1 MNNFGD
7 RKIFWEEIL
16 EILSIPVIIINRDG
30 EIVFFNKGAREFL
43 GYNEKDIIFRKI
55 YTIISASAK
64 PLLES
69 LIKKAEEKSEPSIV
83 ENILPFVKKDGEVVS
98 IHTSFACASSNDE
111 FYGIFV
117 LKLKNRKDFDLT
129 WLKAL
134 VEQANVAI
142 EVTDAEGNIIYVNPE
157 FERSSGYT
165 REELLGKNSRILK
178 SEKRDKAFYEEL
190 WSTISSGKVWK
201 GIFINKR
208 KDGTF
213 YYADAVIFPI
223 KDDNEEIIG
232 YGSMGVD
239 VTEKV
244 KMEEEIKER
253 TKKLEE
259 LQAFLVK
266 MASKSLS
273 EEYTFIDFV
282 KEILEKAAE
291 LIDADKVL
299 MLMFN
304 ESHDQLKPIDVY
316 FKREKVHKKGFI
328 TTKEELPL
336 YFEKA
341 KREMEEFLIINKTHN
356 PALMEELARFAQRC
370 GVKDV
375 GSSIIDVPLR
385 SNKEVIG
392 TLSFAKFD
400 PDKEW
405 SLDEQIFAKYIADIV
420 TLKLEQYNKI
430 KMEKALIEAREEAES
445 ANRAKTTFL
454 SQMSHEL
461 RTPLN
466 AILGFSQLLYEEML
480 GPLNESQKDAL
491 KDVLKSGHHLLELIN
506 EILDLSKIESGR
518 ITLSIED
525 IHISDLI
532 TEVIDLSRPLAVNR
546 GIRIINEVPKGVYV
560 KGDYTRLKQV
570 FINLLSNAIKYNKD
584 EGYVEIGIE
593 ESDKII
599 KVMVEDSGI
608 GIPKDKLDRLF
619 NPFDRLGREA
629 TSLEGTGIGLA
640 ITKKLVEL
648 MGGSIEVKSKAGQG
662 STFTVSLIR
671 AEGIFKKMERDMKD
685 IRSSEH
691 VDKRKK
697 YKILYIE
704 DNLSNL
710 KLVTKIFL
718 KRPEVKLITS
728 GQGRV
733 GIDLALTHKP
743 DLILVDINLPDIS
756 GHEVLERLRE
766 IEELK
771 DTRIIAISADVLGMN
786 KEKAKKKGFDD
797 FIPKPIDVKQFLSII
812 DNYLS
817 RA

>member
-30 EIVFFNKGAREFL
+30 EIVFSNKGAREFL

-98 IHTSFACASSNDE
+98 IHTSFACTSSNDE

-178 SEKRDKAFYEEL
+178 SGKRDKAFYEEL

-584 EGYVEIGIE
+584 KGYVEIGIE

-599 KVMVEDSGI
+599 KVMVKDGGL

-629 TSLEGTGIGLA
+629 TSLEGTGIGLT

-648 MGGSIEVKSKAGQG
+648 MGGSIEVKSKVGQG

-797 FIPKPIDVKQFLSII
+797 FIPKPIDVKQFLSMI
-812 DNYLS
+812 DDYLS